1 MKPIVALSYFH
12 RKIGPLVFYSY
23 PKNMLDKDL
32 SIKIANIMD
41 QQFNEGFFTHSF
53 ENLKSM
59 NYYFE
64 IHSDWARGNKEML
77 MVSIIFDQQV
87 SLEIEESISNL
98 CTEFSDQLQSNEEIY
113 TGFYIN
119 EKDYYEEDIE
129 IIMKNNSLIK
139 LWVKN
144 LYWAT
149 VEDTREK
156 TEEEKI
162 AILLNEKHIFETLEK
177 LSKGP
182 IPLEWLR
189 EWFIENFPDKNFE
202 EIIDTLEEKKFIF
215 INQIGLVEKYVLL
228 VKEVNAERIPPDS
241 VIEYIDDKPELIDL
255 LLPKVQEYYNEYEK
269 KTKEELKEDIFTL
282 FQIMADPKKYN
293 VLSELR
299 NGLIAK
305 DKLPKLVSKKSLD
318 SLMENIEFLKKYD
331 VIEELNYNGETYIVL
346 KTNLQITTAF
356 PEWMRKLLP
365 KESEPVVA
373 NKYLP
378 KVEESG
384 EIDKKSEEMTEIF
397 KDVRDK
403 GEQKAK
409 EKNISAFLDELTSK
423 PEKSSSLNELD
434 ESKSDINKLNKLDKN
449 KNIN

>member
-1 MKPIVALSYFH
+1 MKTIVAISYFH

-23 PKNMLDKDL
+23 PKNSLSKDL
-32 SIKIANIMD
+32 SVKIANIMD
-41 QQFNEGFFTHSF
+41 QQFSEGFFTHSF

-77 MVSIIFDQQV
+77 MVSAVFDQQI
-87 SLEIEESISNL
+87 LPEIEEKISEL
-98 CTEFSDQLQSNEEIY
+98 CIEFSEQLQSNEEIY
-113 TGFYIN
+113 TAFYIN
-119 EKDYYEEDIE
+119 DVNYHENEKE
-129 IIMKNNSLIK
+129 IIIKNEALVKAWLI
-139 LWVKN
+139 N
-144 LYWAT
+144 LYWT
-149 VEDTREK
+149 IIEDIREK

-162 AILLNEKHIFETLEK
+162 AILMNDKHMFETLER

-189 EWFIENFPDKNFE
+189 EGFIEDFPNKDFD
-202 EIIDTLEEKKFIF
+202 EIIKTLVDRQFIF

-228 VKEVNAERIPPDS
+228 LKEVNAERIPPDS
-241 VIEYIDDKPELIDL
+241 VIEYIDDKPELIEL
-255 LLPKVQEYYNEYEK
+255 LLPKVQDYFSEYEK
-269 KTKEELKEDIFTL
+269 KNIEEIKEDIFTL

-293 VLSELR
+293 VLTELR
-299 NGLIAK
+299 NGLISK

-331 VIEELNYNGETYIVL
+331 VIEEINYDSEMYIVL

-373 NKYLP
+373 NNYSP
-378 KVEESG
+378 KLKDTEKEDDKSPLVS
-384 EIDKKSEEMTEIF
+384 IDDLNSNE
-397 KDVRDK
+397 
-403 GEQKAK
+403 
-409 EKNISAFLDELTSK
+409 TS
-423 PEKSSSLNELD
+423 SN
-434 ESKSDINKLNKLDKN
+434 
-449 KNIN
+449 